1 MSTVY
6 KKIFPNLN
14 AYRFLAALLVVF
26 HHVEQIRYNA
36 HLVNLKQ
43 YSLFNNGAFAVQFF
57 FVLSGFLITYLLFN
71 ELESTKSISLPTF
84 YLKRVLRIWPLYY
97 VLVFLGF
104 VVLPLIMSK
113 QASFANKF
121 PYLNAEGLM
130 LYLCILPNVANA
142 IWSKHF
148 LISLW
153 SIGVE
158 EQFYLFWAPV
168 IKWLKNKVVFV
179 CFSLIAFRLLYDSY
193 FQPHFLPSS
202 FAHSI
207 IISLRF
213 DCMAIGALVAY
224 WYHIGITH
232 NWQKLVYSKCF
243 EFVLAVFL
251 VAILFFRINLKENG
265 IILDSSFGLQLISAA
280 FAFFILNGATNPN
293 TIFRIS
299 HNWIN
304 YLGTI
309 SYGIYMYHMIFVFLV
324 VEIMKKLTVL
334 NEIPFISTVFVY
346 VIVMCITVLVSAI
359 SYKYVE
365 SPIIRFKKHT
375 K

>member
-1 MSTVY
+1 LSTVS

-36 HLVNLKQ
+36 HQVNLKQ

-57 FVLSGFLITYLLFN
+57 FVLSGFLITYLLFS
-71 ELESTKSISLPTF
+71 ELENTKSISLSTF

-104 VVLPLIMSK
+104 VMLPLFMAK
-113 QASFANKF
+113 QTSFSNKF
-121 PYLNAEGLM
+121 PYLNTEGVL

-168 IKWLKNKVVFV
+168 IKWLRDKVVFV
-179 CFSLIAFRLLYDSY
+179 CISLIVFRLFYDSY
-193 FQPHFLPSS
+193 LKSHFLPTN
-202 FAHSI
+202 FTHSI
-207 IISLRF
+207 ITSLRF

-224 WYHIGITH
+224 WYQIGISPI
-232 NWQKLVYSKCF
+232 WQKLVYSIFF
-243 EFVLAVFL
+243 EFILAVFL
-251 VAILFFRINLKENG
+251 VFFLIFRFYLKEYG
-265 IILDSSFGLQLISAA
+265 IILDSSLCLQMISVA
-280 FAFFILNGATNPN
+280 FAFLILNGATNSS
-293 TIFRIS
+293 TIFKIS
-299 HNWIN
+299 SNWIN
-304 YLGTI
+304 YLGSI
-309 SYGIYMYHMIFVFLV
+309 SYGIYLYHMIFVFLV
-324 VEIMKKLTVL
+324 VEIMKKLSAL
-334 NEIPFISTVFVY
+334 NGMPLLASIFAY
-346 VIVMCITVLVSAI
+346 VIVMCTTVLVSAF
-359 SYKYVE
+359 SYKYIE
-365 SPIIRFKKHT
+365 SPIIRLKKNT